1 MPLQKFSER
10 VASKQNL
17 SIKAEDLDKNFAFV
31 SPRTVDGDN
40 PQYRLDQDE
49 AGWRLIIFPD
59 FPGGETGPSV
69 LTYGIDGSAMQWTPV
84 RELLAYIFDEE
95 IDLYEVERCD
105 GKRMKVL
112 GTAWA
117 DPA

>member
-1 MPLQKFSER
+1 MPLRKFSDR
-10 VASKQNL
+10 VAAKQVAT
-17 SIKAEDLDKNFAFV
+17 IRAEDLDKNFSYV

-40 PQYRLDQDE
+40 PQYRIDQTD

-59 FPGGETGPSV
+59 FPEGQSGPSV
-69 LTYGIDGSAMQWTPV
+69 LTYGVDGSGMQWLSM
-84 RELLAYIFDEE
+84 RDLLAFIFDEE